1 MTEQSR
7 PTVKVWDPVVR
18 VFHWSLVAAF
28 IVAWLTGD
36 ELETLHEIAGYVI
49 LGLVAVRLLW
59 GVMGSR
65 YARFTQFVP
74 SVRGFAT
81 YMKDMLTGR
90 ERRYLGHNPAG
101 GAMVIVLI
109 LALIA
114 TGGSGWM
121 MTLDM
126 FWGTEWVEELH
137 EVMANL
143 MLLLVSLHVAG
154 VIFASLRHGEN
165 LVRSMINGRK
175 RQPADGDAT

>member
-1 MTEQSR
+1 MIKQST
-7 PTVKVWDPVVR
+7 PTVKVWDPVIR

-36 ELETLHEIAGYVI
+36 ELEILHEIAGYVI

-59 GVMGSR
+59 GVVGPR
-65 YARFTQFVP
+65 YARFAQFVP
-74 SVRGFAT
+74 SVRGFIK
-81 YMKDMLTGR
+81 YLKEILTGR

-101 GAMVIVLI
+101 GVMVLALI
-109 LALIA
+109 IALIA
-114 TGGSGWM
+114 TGVSGWM

-126 FWGTEWVEELH
+126 FWGTESVEEFH

-143 MLLLVSLHVAG
+143 ILLLIGLHVAG

-165 LVRSMINGRK
+165 LVRAMINGRK
-175 RQPADGDAT
+175 RQPAKEDAS

>member
-1 MTEQSR
+1 
-7 PTVKVWDPVVR
+7 
-18 VFHWSLVAAF
+18 
-28 IVAWLTGD
+28 
-36 ELETLHEIAGYVI
+36 
-49 LGLVAVRLLW
+49 
-59 GVMGSR
+59 
-65 YARFTQFVP
+65 
-74 SVRGFAT
+74 
-81 YMKDMLTGR
+81 
-90 ERRYLGHNPAG
+90 
-101 GAMVIVLI
+101 MVIVLI